1 MPPSRRRP
9 IPTPPAGGRPKV
21 AGLNR
26 RASAEPVA
34 EPAVEP
40 AAEAVEYKGFR
51 IRPEPYS
58 ARGGYQTAGIIEK
71 DFEAG
76 VKEHRFVRA
85 ETHPSKDDA
94 VAFSVTKAKQI
105 IDEQGD
111 RLFR

>member
-1 MPPSRRRP
+1 MASILKDLWNRF
-9 IPTPPAGGRPKV
+9 AGGSA
-21 AGLNR
+21 AG
-26 RASAEPVA
+26 EPD
-34 EPAVEP
+34 EP

-58 ARGGYQTAGIIEK
+58 AKGGYQTAGIIEK
-71 DFEAG
+71 DSEAG
-76 VKEHRFVRA
+76 LKEHRFVRA

-94 VAFSVTKAKQI
+94 VSFSVTKAKQI

>member
-1 MPPSRRRP
+1 MASILKDLWNRF
-9 IPTPPAGGRPKV
+9 AGGSG
-21 AGLNR
+21 AGEQ
-26 RASAEPVA
+26 A
-34 EPAVEP
+34 EP

-58 ARGGYQTAGIIEK
+58 SKGGYQTAGIIEK
-71 DFEAG
+71 DYEAG
-76 VKEHRFVRA
+76 TKEHRFVRA

-94 VAFSVTKAKQI
+94 VSFSVTKAKQI